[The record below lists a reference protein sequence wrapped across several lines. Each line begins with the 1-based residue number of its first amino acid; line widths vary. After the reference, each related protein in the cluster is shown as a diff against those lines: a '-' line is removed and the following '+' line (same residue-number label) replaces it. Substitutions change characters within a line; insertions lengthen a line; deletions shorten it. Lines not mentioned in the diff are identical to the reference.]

1 MQEFFKRAM
10 PDEVITTKID
20 VADYVDL
27 KLSALYCH
35 ASQQNPNSI
44 WDKIPQDIRR
54 DGLKVETLIRAES
67 RIVVPPA
74 LRPICLQES
83 NEFTI

>member
-1 MQEFFKRAM
+1 M

-20 VADYVDL
+20 VANFVDL

-44 WDKIPQDIRR
+44 WGKIPPDIRR
-54 DGLKVETLIRAES
+54 EGLKVETLIRAES
-67 RIVVPPA
+67 RLVVPPGIETD
-74 LRPICLQES
+74 L
-83 NEFTI
+83 FTGIRVA